1 MAEIRRKRLRGAPV
15 QTTAQPTTTTSQD
28 AHTHYCYALTL
39 AAAAARKG
47 AGRTY
52 VGYTVDPARRL
63 RQHNGVISG
72 GAAAT
77 SRSGA
82 NAWRFMFVVAVED
95 EGAGGARFG
104 SHEGLSL
111 EWHLKNGR
119 CRRKRGATSGNPV
132 ANRIARLAEALALPK
147 FAAFT
152 SRFVVFVAADL
163 VDDVWASLLDQ
174 LAFACCVLPLDD
186 LFA

>member
-1 MAEIRRKRLRGAPV
+1 
-15 QTTAQPTTTTSQD
+15 
-28 AHTHYCYALTL
+28 
-39 AAAAARKG
+39 
-47 AGRTY
+47 
-52 VGYTVDPARRL
+52 
-63 RQHNGVISG
+63 
-72 GAAAT
+72 
-77 SRSGA
+77 
-82 NAWRFMFVVAVED
+82 VAVEED
-95 EGAGGARFG
+95 VAGGGARFG

-119 CRRKRGATSGNPV
+119 CRRKRGATSVCRNPV
-132 ANRIARLAEALALPK
+132 SNRIARLAEALALPK